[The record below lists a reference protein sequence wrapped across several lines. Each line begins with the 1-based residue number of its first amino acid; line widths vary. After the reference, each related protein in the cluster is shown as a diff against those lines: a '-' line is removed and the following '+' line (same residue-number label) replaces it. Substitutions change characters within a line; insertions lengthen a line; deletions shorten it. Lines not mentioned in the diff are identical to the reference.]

1 MRLTDCF
8 VAIVAYVAYFA
19 RSVPARQPALEQVKA
34 DIQRLISESQTHVSR
49 GEVNP
54 DDYDAARFAL
64 VAWIDET
71 IMNSAWVHRDQ
82 WKHDL
87 LQRTYYNTTDAGEI
101 FFDRLNSIGLP
112 QREVREVYYLCLAMG
127 FQGRYCHAGDDF
139 LLEQLKS
146 SNLKLLTG
154 SSLGLPSM
162 EKGDLFP
169 EAYPTENDAPPMR
182 SRGHLK
188 VITLAGMA
196 FPVVLFAGLYFIYT
210 FILNSYSESLLSKVP

>member
-8 VAIVAYVAYFA
+8 GAIIAYVAYFA

-49 GEVNP
+49 GEVNS
-54 DDYDAARFAL
+54 DDCDAARFAI

-71 IMNSAWVHRDQ
+71 IMNSAWIHRDL

-101 FFDRLNSIGLP
+101 FFDRLNRIGLQ

-127 FQGRYCHAGDDF
+127 FQGRYCHPGDDF

-154 SSLGLPSM
+154 SSLGLPSL
-162 EKGDLFP
+162 EKGELFP
-169 EAYPTENDAPPMR
+169 EAYPTENDTPPMR
-182 SRGHLK
+182 SHRRLN
-188 VITLAGMA
+188 IATLAAMA

-210 FILNSYSESLLSKVP
+210 FILNSYSGSLLSKVL